1 MVKIDDNTKYRSTIL
16 KLIRYSNKVAIIMIL
31 ATIYVC
37 FMENIIPYIT
47 ILIISSIYLGWAT
60 AQYIMSES
68 DQCQWHMRSLQYD
81 CQIASFNS
89 RLSIVSN
96 LFISVFGLGFS
107 FLLGKAFIDEGSP
120 MSFMTDASST
130 VGTIMGLFKMMVMY
144 IIADKIHTSQMIIS
158 ILYKYSQSLR
168 HLTLEIEGETPNHR
182 YPLIFLDGAR
192 ISDSRYTVTSS
203 DGLVGVTFTPSLSLA
218 NDSVIEYVFVEED
231 NKRIIR
237 NSSICNESDRIT
249 CLFRC
254 RAVVK
259 KLNEIP
265 NYTKVKRTV

>member
-1 MVKIDDNTKYRSTIL
+1 MVETTNNTKYRNAVLKIL
-16 KLIRYSNKVAIIMIL
+16 RYSNKVAIIMIL
-31 ATIYVC
+31 VTIYVC
-37 FMENIIPYIT
+37 FMENVIPYIT
-47 ILIISSIYLGWAT
+47 MLIVSSIYLGWAT
-60 AQYIMSES
+60 SQYIVSES

-107 FLLGKAFIDEGSP
+107 VLLAKSFIGEGSP
-120 MSFMTDASST
+120 MSFVTDQSST

-168 HLTLEIEGETPNHR
+168 HLTLEIEGETPDHR

-192 ISDSRYTVTSS
+192 ISDSRYVVTSS

-218 NDSVIEYVFVEED
+218 NNSIIEYVFVEED
-231 NKRIIR
+231 AKRTIR

-259 KLNEIP
+259 KLNDIP
-265 NYTKVKRTV
+265 NYTEVKRTV